1 MRISDWSSDV
11 CSSDLIDG
19 KRGGAD
25 RDRHRQRD
33 DHADPG
39 ARISNTAPLHAPAP
53 GASTAAGRAFRGDGL
68 GTSGNRISRAPAST
82 VTLTAIVAP
91 CSWTATCIA
100 STSISGLIAAAASA
114 ASTASRLRSSDVSP
128 PIVARAASLAI
139 CCTLCAMRSEEH
151 TSELQSLMRISY
163 AVFCL
168 KNKKQKT

>member
-39 ARISNTAPLHAPAP
+39 ARISNKRPLHAPAP
-53 GASTAAGRAFRGDGL
+53 GASTAAVRAIRGDGI
-68 GTSGNRISRAPAST
+68 GTSGNRLSRAPAST

-100 STSISGLIAAAASA
+100 SS
-114 ASTASRLRSSDVSP
+114 
-128 PIVARAASLAI
+128 
-139 CCTLCAMRSEEH
+139 RSEEH
-151 TSELQSLMRISY
+151 TSELQSLMRNSY

-168 KNKKQKT
+168 NKKNRQNHKQTITRISHLIFTT

>member
-1 MRISDWSSDV
+1 MRISDWSSYV
-11 CSSDLIDG
+11 CSSDLGAADIDG

-39 ARISNTAPLHAPAP
+39 ARISNKRPLHAPAP
-53 GASTAAGRAFRGDGL
+53 GASTAAVRAIRGDGI

-114 ASTASRLRSSDVSP
+114 ASTASRLR
-128 PIVARAASLAI
+128 
-139 CCTLCAMRSEEH
+139 RSEEH

-163 AVFCL
+163 AVFCM
-168 KNKKQKT
+168 NKTKHHR